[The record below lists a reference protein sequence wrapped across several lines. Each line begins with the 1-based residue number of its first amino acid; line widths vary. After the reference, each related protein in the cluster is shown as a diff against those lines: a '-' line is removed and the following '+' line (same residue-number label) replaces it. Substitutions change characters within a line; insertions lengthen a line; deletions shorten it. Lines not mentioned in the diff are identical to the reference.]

1 MKTNSCRSLS
11 AKCLVYQL
19 LIVQSFHGDQL
30 YLDQKIIIFMAAH
43 HSIMRVMIFQ
53 PVIYE
58 VVILD
63 FVLVSLGPET
73 ESLERL
79 RLDNMWTVHWHVV
92 LVCGNITVMYLYV

>member
-1 MKTNSCRSLS
+1 
-11 AKCLVYQL
+11 
-19 LIVQSFHGDQL
+19 
-30 YLDQKIIIFMAAH
+30 MAAH